1 MSLAEVRRGGR
12 QRLGGKGS
20 GASPVRQV
28 RLSDDL
34 NAQLEAAAAA
44 EGKSAS
50 EVMREALQE
59 RLRAFHG
66 LAVDE
71 DVYFTDDPAVVY
83 DVMLESLYALKGQF
97 LIMVSNAPSQELADY
112 WYQRVQDVLAEKRLL
127 PVDDVARL
135 REATLRWN
143 QLRTDLAN
151 SLGN

>member
-1 MSLAEVRRGGR
+1 MSTAKVRRGGR
-12 QRLGGKGS
+12 QRLSGRGR

-34 NAQLEAAAAA
+34 NERLEAVATA

-66 LAVDE
+66 LTAND

-97 LIMVSNAPSQELADY
+97 LVMASNAPSRERADY
-112 WYQRVQDVLAEKRLL
+112 WHGRIQDVLAEKRLL
-127 PVDDVARL
+127 PIDDVAQL
-135 REATLRWN
+135 RQATLRWM
-143 QLRTDLAN
+143 QLRTDLEN
-151 SLGN
+151 SLVE